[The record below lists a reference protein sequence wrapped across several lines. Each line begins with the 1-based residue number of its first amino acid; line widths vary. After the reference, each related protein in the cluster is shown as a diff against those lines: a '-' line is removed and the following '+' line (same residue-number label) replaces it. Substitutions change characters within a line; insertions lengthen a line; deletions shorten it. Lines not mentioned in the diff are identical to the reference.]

1 MKDNLFIL
9 SEWNS
14 EKCKDTKHS
23 TQRQLEATEKESL
36 YITKKKHKNNIYLKL
51 SKTRSNL
58 KTINKYWNEYYVS
71 QSTLQT
77 EKHGKGRV

>member
-23 TQRQLEATEKESL
+23 TQRQLEATEKASL
-36 YITKKKHKNNIYLKL
+36 YIAKKKHKNNIYLKL